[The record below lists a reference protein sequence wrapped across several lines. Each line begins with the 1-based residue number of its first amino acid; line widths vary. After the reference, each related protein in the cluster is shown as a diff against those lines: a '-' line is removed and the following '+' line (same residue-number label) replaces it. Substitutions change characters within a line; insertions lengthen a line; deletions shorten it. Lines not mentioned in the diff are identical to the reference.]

1 MVGGIER
8 VYEINRNFRN
18 EGISTQHNPEFTMLE
33 FYQAYADYHDLMD
46 LTEELFVGPGPGASS
61 GAGARLPGRARI
73 DLTPPWRAPAI
84 LQRAVAR
91 RSA

>member
-33 FYQAYADYHDLMD
+33 FYQAYADYRQLMD
-46 LTEELFVGPGPGASS
+46 LTEELLSGLAERARSVLGTRAAHLGGASRSTSPGPGS
-61 GAGARLPGRARI
+61 G
-73 DLTPPWRAPAI
+73 
-84 LQRAVAR
+84 
-91 RSA
+91 